1 VKIPMIC
8 VALFQ
13 WLVVFAGQA
22 LAAVPEEVGSA
33 AEEGK
38 SSSRG
43 AGFGFL
49 PIIII
54 FAIFYFLIIAPQRK
68 TQKQTEKMQVGLK
81 RGDKVITT
89 SGMHGSIVDIKEG
102 EKIVVVEIAPNV
114 RVQLNRTAISSLKNL
129 STSQPVAK

>member
-114 RVQLNRTAISSLKNL
+114 RVQLNRTAVSSLKNL